1 MMIVRVV
8 TKLETSLIDDARVVI
23 YHHHMFIGQA
33 TIFRPRSDD
42 NKLYF
47 E

>member
-1 MMIVRVV
+1 MMIARVV
-8 TKLETSLIDDARVVI
+8 TKLETSLIDDARVII
-23 YHHHMFIGQA
+23 YDHHMFIVQA
-33 TIFRPRSDD
+33 TIFRPRTDD